1 MWERAWKSEE
11 KEGYLMSLWLTALD
25 GPLSV
30 NLVIWVFPLAF
41 LVHDL
46 EEIVT
51 MERFRRENRERFPK
65 FLRNIATI
73 TTRQFT
79 LAVGALL
86 ALTLLA
92 SYLATRSPRQ
102 MDLFTIGLA
111 IFFGHIGQSLFLRTY
126 TPGVVTALLVVLPY
140 SLYGFH
146 RLSTAS
152 LLDGTSFTTLVLIG
166 ALLFVPLILATS
178 QLGKLL
184 TRR

>member
-1 MWERAWKSEE
+1 
-11 KEGYLMSLWLTALD
+11 MSLLLTALD
-25 GPLSV
+25 RQLSLD
-30 NLVIWVFPLAF
+30 LVIWVFPLAF
-41 LVHDL
+41 LLHDL

-51 MERFRRENRERFPK
+51 MERFRREHQERFPK
-65 FLRNIATI
+65 FLRNIAAI

-79 LAVGALL
+79 LAVGVLL

-102 MDLFTIGLA
+102 MDLFTTGLA
-111 IFFGHIGQSLFLRTY
+111 IFLVHVFGHIGQSLFFRTY
-126 TPGVVTALLVVLPY
+126 TPGVITAVLVVLPY

-146 RLSTAS
+146 RLFTAH
-152 LLDGTSFTTLVLIG
+152 LIDDNNFTTSVLVG
-166 ALLFVPLILATS
+166 TLLFVPLVLAAS